1 MARFGRRASAHHEE
15 DEGYFVSM
23 SDMLTGLLFVF
34 IILLLYFALQ
44 FKQTTEEL
52 TGANKA
58 RKELLEELQQRLQK
72 QNLRVEIDPV
82 TGVLRMSEN
91 EKDAILFASKS
102 PNLTDQGRGAVKKV
116 ADALAAVLPCY
127 TEDHPSLK
135 CRRPSKSPY
144 RIDAL
149 FIEGHTDKQSYILG
163 GRDRNIDLSA
173 ERAINTYLAMLQR
186 QPELDGL
193 TTVYRGLGGKSDRPV
208 PILSV
213 SGYGSKRPVP
223 GHDSFNLRDL
233 STNRR
238 IDLRFLMAT
247 PDPAGIRNM
256 LVK

>member
-58 RKELLEELQQRLQK
+58 RKELLEELQQRLEK
-72 QNLRVEIDPV
+72 QDLRVEIDPV
-82 TGVLRMSEN
+82 TGVLRISE
-91 EKDAILFASKS
+91 EDAILFASKS
-102 PNLTDQGRGAVKKV
+102 PDLTENGQIAVAKV

-127 TEDHPSLK
+127 TEDQRALP

-149 FIEGHTDKQSYILG
+149 FIEGHTDKQTYMVG
-163 GRDRNIDLSA
+163 GRDRNINLSA
-173 ERAINTYLAMLQR
+173 DRAINTYLALLQR
-186 QPELDGL
+186 QPDLDGL
-193 TTVYRGLGGKSDRPV
+193 TTVYRGLGGRSDRPV

-213 SGYGSKRPVP
+213 SGYGPKRPVP
-223 GHDSFNLRDL
+223 GHDSFNPNDL
-233 STNRR
+233 SINRR

-247 PDPAGIRNM
+247 PDPEGIRNM